1 MFRFPLWLGLAGAFL
16 PVVTLLEGALPLM
29 LLVPAPIWVGDF
41 EQLGDFWIE
50 SVKYSVPVGIVMG
63 LIAVGVCLS
72 RHGRD
77 GSTHAKR
84 FELNLRWCLILALLL
99 IAFNDAVFYVA
110 AKVINWTPRTSSL
123 LVAFFPLI
131 LAGVFNFVAVMWAIA
146 RTISSED
153 VLTPRVLMEK
163 VRRSSR
169 LME

>member
-99 IAFNDAVFYVA
+99 IAFNDAGLGGGGGR
-110 AKVINWTPRTSSL
+110 WGR
-123 LVAFFPLI
+123 
-131 LAGVFNFVAVMWAIA
+131 AGGPPPPTRAV
-146 RTISSED
+146 
-153 VLTPRVLMEK
+153 L
-163 VRRSSR
+163 RRGWGRSR
-169 LME
+169 YA